1 MIVVMMGK
9 IDYVSDGKK
18 VLSII
23 GGSEYL
29 AFIIGVGCLYVVVC
43 VSFLSLK
50 KDFLDFMA

>member
-18 VLSII
+18 VFSII

-29 AFIIGVGCLYVVVC
+29 AFIIGVGCLYIVVC